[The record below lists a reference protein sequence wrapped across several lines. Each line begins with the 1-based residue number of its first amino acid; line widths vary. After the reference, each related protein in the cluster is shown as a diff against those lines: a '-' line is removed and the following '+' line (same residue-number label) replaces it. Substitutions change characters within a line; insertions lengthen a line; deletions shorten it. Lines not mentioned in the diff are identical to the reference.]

1 MKKTVLSLLVMLCC
15 VAASAQPAAGKFSVI
30 PRVGVSLANLSG
42 DGVYYGSANATES
55 WGSSRNKPGFTVGV
69 DLDYQ
74 FTNSLSVMLGAHYAQ
89 QGCNYGNVNEKTSQS
104 GNVNKYVGL
113 NDLSTQLH
121 VINVPLLFNYYVAP
135 GFAVKTGVQLGFPVS
150 GKLKYTETNFTENEN
165 DGFVADT
172 PKKHDIDLNSTIKKV
187 DFSIPVGLS
196 FEYMNVIIDARY
208 NIGLT
213 NVQKDFLDLKPVKNR
228 VFMFSAA
235 YRFQL

>member
-1 MKKTVLSLLVMLCC
+1 M
-15 VAASAQPAAGKFSVI
+15 
-30 PRVGVSLANLSG
+30 
-42 DGVYYGSANATES
+42 
-55 WGSSRNKPGFTVGV
+55 
-69 DLDYQ
+69 
-74 FTNSLSVMLGAHYAQ
+74 
-89 QGCNYGNVNEKTSQS
+89 
-104 GNVNKYVGL
+104 
-113 NDLSTQLH
+113 
-121 VINVPLLFNYYVAP
+121 
-135 GFAVKTGVQLGFPVS
+135 KTGVQLGFPMS

-213 NVQKDFLDLKPVKNR
+213 GVQKDFLELKPVKNR